1 MHEFKPTLER
11 RLDHLREPF
20 AKFIS
25 AQSTASGFLLFALL
39 ASLWVANS
47 QLADWLTSLQ
57 HFPLGIL
64 FGNRLVEWSLIHLV
78 NDGLIA
84 IFFFLIGLE
93 VKRELLAGELQ
104 KPRRVG
110 LLLSAAFG
118 GMLLPA
124 ALYLL
129 INLPAENGLAAGW
142 GIPIATDTAL
152 AIGVLAMLAARVPKS
167 VVAFLVGVA
176 IIDDIGAILVI
187 ALFYTAQV
195 DLAATTVAGGL
206 LLFLVLLNRAGL
218 RHPLPYI
225 VAGTALWIAIVQSG
239 IHASIAGVVV
249 AATVPA
255 RPRIAP
261 REMKHEVRNT
271 VGELDAD
278 AHHSQVLGDAETHEN
293 LIEVERLAK
302 AATTPLRRW
311 EDALELPVA
320 LLILPLFA
328 FLNAGL
334 VVNAEAAFRLVQDP
348 VALGV
353 IAGLVLGKP
362 VGIWAGVRLGE
373 MTGIAERPSGLSNR
387 RLLGVGMLA
396 GVGFTMSTFIAQ
408 LAIDPADTALIT
420 AKLSIVAASALA
432 AAGGFLMLY
441 QAGTQ
446 AEEK

>member
-11 RLDHLREPF
+11 RLDDIREPF
-20 AKFIS
+20 AAFIS
-25 AQSTASGFLLFALL
+25 AQATASGFLLFALL
-39 ASLWVANS
+39 AAMWAANS

-64 FGNRLVEWSLIHLV
+64 FGDRLVEWSLLHLV

-84 IFFFLIGLE
+84 LFFFLIGLE

-104 KPRRVG
+104 EPRRVG
-110 LLLSAAFG
+110 LLLSAALG
-118 GMLLPA
+118 GILVPA
-124 ALYLL
+124 SFYLL
-129 INLPAENGLAAGW
+129 INLFADNGLAAGW
-142 GIPIATDTAL
+142 GIPMATDTAL
-152 AIGVLAMLAARVPKS
+152 AIGVLAALAARVPKS

-187 ALFYTAQV
+187 ALFYTAQL
-195 DLAATTVAGGL
+195 DLAALSIAGGL
-206 LLFLVLLNRAGL
+206 LLLLVLLNSSGL

-225 VAGTALWIAIVQSG
+225 IAGVALWVAIVQSG

-255 RPRIAP
+255 RPRIPP
-261 REMKHEVRNT
+261 REMRREVRKI
-271 VGELDAD
+271 VKDVDANAD
-278 AHHSQVLGDAETHEN
+278 HATVLGDDDAHGN
-293 LIEVERLAK
+293 IVQVERIAQ

-311 EDALELPVA
+311 EDSLELPVA

-328 FLNAGL
+328 FLNAG
-334 VVNAEAAFRLVQDP
+334 VVIDAEAAARLFRDP
-348 VALGV
+348 VALGI

-362 VGIWAGVRLGE
+362 IGLWAGVRLGE
-373 MTGIAERPSGLSNR
+373 LAGIAERPDGLDNR

-396 GVGFTMSTFIAQ
+396 GVGFTMSTFIAH
-408 LAIDPADTALIT
+408 LAIDPADPAMAS

-432 AAGGFLMLY
+432 AVGGFLLLY
-441 QAGTQ
+441 IAG
-446 AEEK
+446 ARADAK